1 MGSASGQPRGMFRHS
16 SAGVE
21 FIVVFGLFLGIGFW
35 VDRALN
41 TLPGFMLLGGCIG
54 LGAALNRLLR
64 QTRQFRRQAANTPK
78 GGDDADAGKDSDAS

>member
-1 MGSASGQPRGMFRHS
+1 MLRYS
-16 SAGVE
+16 SVGVE
-21 FIVVFGLFLGIGFW
+21 FILVFGIFLGIGFW

-64 QTRQFRRQAANTPK
+64 QTREFRQQPSKTQE
-78 GGDDADAGKDSDAS
+78 GGEHAGVGRDSDAS

>member
-1 MGSASGQPRGMFRHS
+1 MGSASGQSRGILRYS

-21 FIVVFGLFLGIGFW
+21 FIVVFGIFLGIGFW

-54 LGAALNRLLR
+54 LGTALNRLLR
-64 QTRQFRRQAANTPK
+64 HTREFRRQAANTPE
-78 GGDDADAGKDSDAS
+78 GGEDGGAGEDSDAS

>member
-1 MGSASGQPRGMFRHS
+1 MLRYS

-21 FIVVFGLFLGIGFW
+21 FILIFGIFLGIGLW

-64 QTRQFRRQAANTPK
+64 QTREFRQQAANAPQ

>member
-1 MGSASGQPRGMFRHS
+1 MFRYS

-21 FIVVFGLFLGIGFW
+21 FIVVFGIFLGIGFW

-54 LGAALNRLLR
+54 LGTALNRLLR
-64 QTRQFRRQAANTPK
+64 QTRQFRRQAANMPE